1 VHNGKVRG
9 DSVMIIIFFNT
20 ITDEQ
25 KELINRIFLD
35 MNALFYYIS
44 YNILKNQFD
53 AEDAV
58 SQAFLKISDNIEKIS
73 NFSCPEIRSYCVV
86 ILKNESINIV
96 RKGRKYTCEEDID
109 SLYQNSYKNEVYNL
123 EEEFLK
129 TADKEILLSCIN
141 RLSDDD
147 KNLIYLRFLNELSFK
162 QISELLDITE
172 EAAKKRG
179 QRILKKLRAYYEEGD
194 KIVQND

>member
-1 VHNGKVRG
+1 
-9 DSVMIIIFFNT
+9 MIIIFFNNL
-20 ITDEQ
+20 TDEQ
-25 KELINRIFLD
+25 KELINKIFSD

-58 SQAFLKISDNIEKIS
+58 AQAFLNISGNIEKIS
-73 NFSCPEIRSYCVV
+73 NLPCPEIRPYCVV
-86 ILKNESINIV
+86 ILKNESINIL
-96 RKGRKYTCEEDID
+96 RKVKKYTCEEDID
-109 SLYQNSYKNEVYNL
+109 NLYQNLHKDEAYNL

-141 RLSDDD
+141 KLSDDD
-147 KNLIYLRFLNELSFK
+147 KNLIYLRFLNELTFK

-194 KIVQND
+194 KVVQND

>member
-1 VHNGKVRG
+1 
-9 DSVMIIIFFNT
+9 MIIIFLDA

-25 KELINRIFLD
+25 KELINKIFSK
-35 MNALFYYIS
+35 MNVKL
-44 YNILKNQFD
+44 YNISFKILNNKFD

-58 SQAFLKISDNIEKIS
+58 IQTFLNISDNIEKIS
-73 NFSCPEIRSYCVV
+73 NLPCPQIEPYCVV
-86 ILKNESINIV
+86 ILKNESINII
-96 RKGRKYTCEEDID
+96 RKSRKVEFEENID
-109 SLYQNSYKNEVYNL
+109 YLYQNLHHDEVYNL
-123 EEEFLK
+123 EEEFMK

-141 RLSDDD
+141 RLSDDE

-162 QISELLDITE
+162 QISKLLDITE

-194 KIVQND
+194 KVVQND